1 MIPLDATTWDSISW
15 LYSCDKSTYIRSVY
29 NQCHVDLLKCT
40 DQNINNETLTQVSEE
55 KLVKLRIY
63 CEIDMEYF
71 RKDLHEGLSIVD
83 YESNLKAAVTAHD
96 HVLKQLLNKHA
107 PEQENVVTI
116 RNYLHDSFCLEVIR
130 S

>member
-1 MIPLDATTWDSISW
+1 MKPPP
-15 LYSCDKSTYIRSVY
+15 
-29 NQCHVDLLKCT
+29 
-40 DQNINNETLTQVSEE
+40 EE
-55 KLVKLRIY
+55 KLVNFIKY

-71 RKDLHEGLSIVD
+71 RKDLHEWLSIVD
-83 YESNLKAAVTAHD
+83 YESSLKAAVTAYD

-116 RNYLHDSFCLEVIR
+116 RYHEKLMTGEVKFQN